1 MNTTVEKTLS
11 LWGLAGASWS
21 LIAARENQVF
31 RVDHAGHSY
40 ALRLHRP
47 GYCTEAELRSEL
59 MWMEALDRGGLH
71 VPAPVPST
79 SGALLHFVGDHAVDV
94 LTWLPGAPV
103 GKTGVALQTGDR
115 AALFRKIGREMARLH
130 AVSDGWTLPEGF
142 ARRRWDSEGLV
153 GEAPVW
159 DRFWD
164 NPTLSDED
172 RMLFL
177 TLRDSARDTLEQI
190 GAGLDFGLIHADL
203 VRENVMV
210 DGDRL
215 QLIDFDDSGFGY
227 RLFDVATTLIRNQNE
242 PDYDA
247 LKAALIEGYLSVR
260 DLDLDALDLFVVLR
274 AATYVGWIITRMHE
288 DGSEA
293 RNARFVTH
301 ARALARAYL
310 SEQKATV

>member
-1 MNTTVEKTLS
+1 MNATVEKTLS
-11 LWGLAGASWS
+11 LWGLTGASWS

-59 MWMEALDRGGLH
+59 MWMAALDRGGLH

-79 SGALLHFVGDHAVDV
+79 SGALLHMVGDHAVDV
-94 LTWLPGAPV
+94 LSWLPGAPV

-115 AALFRKIGREMARLH
+115 AALFRNIGREMARLH
-130 AVSDGWTLPEGF
+130 TVSDGWTLPEGF
-142 ARRRWDSEGLV
+142 ERRRWDSEGLV

-172 RMLFL
+172 RTLFL
-177 TLRDSARDTLEQI
+177 RLRDTARDRLAQI
-190 GAGLDFGLIHADL
+190 GDKLDFGLIHADL

-215 QLIDFDDSGFGY
+215 QLIDFDDGGFGY
-227 RLFDVATTLIRNQNE
+227 RLFDIATTLIRNQNE

-260 DLDLDALDLFVVLR
+260 NLDLAALDLFVVLR

-293 RNARFVTH
+293 RNARFVAH
-301 ARALARAYL
+301 ARALARTYL
-310 SEQKATV
+310 SEQGATT